1 MLDSQAAIFGISI
14 SESFDLETTWRRW
27 ARREQIN
34 RFSSKTEIDGAQNL
48 LFL

>member
-1 MLDSQAAIFGISI
+1 MLDSQASIFGISF

-27 ARREQIN
+27 ARHEQIY

>member
-1 MLDSQAAIFGISI
+1 MLDSQAAIPDI
-14 SESFDLETTWRRW
+14 SESLDLETTWRRW

-34 RFSSKTEIDGAQNL
+34 RFSSKTEIDRAQNL